1 MHHLVLTNRAFGHK
15 TEINPMSTS
24 VTTNDNRQP
33 VAVVKVGGDVLQG
46 EIERSGIA
54 ANVKDL
60 VDAGWRVILLH
71 GGGPQVNEL
80 QEKHGL
86 VPNKIAGRRITS
98 QADLLVVKQAICGG
112 VNVSLAQELQHVGI
126 NAFACNGA
134 SGKLI
139 TATKRPPRVISGA
152 GDAPIDFGE
161 VGDVEAVNA
170 SLLNNLTELGLVPVI
185 ATLGVEADTGRV
197 FNINAD
203 TTVVQIARALK
214 ADLLLLTTAV
224 GAIYHD
230 LDKPETRVAQ
240 INAQEARDLI
250 NQGIIQG
257 GMIPK
262 VEEALSVLAD
272 GVKNIA
278 IVGPQIKGAFLDVA
292 LGKGD
297 KGTSISL

>member
-1 MHHLVLTNRAFGHK
+1 MAIS
-15 TEINPMSTS
+15 INSPI
-24 VTTNDNRQP
+24 
-33 VAVVKVGGDVLQG
+33 AVVKVGGDVLQG
-46 EIERSGIA
+46 QVERDGIA

-60 VDAGWRVILLH
+60 VDAGWRVVVLH
-71 GGGPQVNEL
+71 GGGPQTNEL

-86 VPNKIAGRRITS
+86 IPNKVAGRRITS
-98 QADLLVVKQAICGG
+98 EADLLVVKQAICGE
-112 VNVSLAQELQHVGI
+112 VNVGLTQVLQHVGI
-126 NAFACNGA
+126 NAFGCNGA

-139 TATKRPPRVISGA
+139 TATKRPPRVMSGA
-152 GDAPIDFGE
+152 GDQPIDFGE
-161 VGDVEAVNA
+161 VGDVTSINVE
-170 SLLNNLTELGLVPVI
+170 LLNSLTEHDLVPVI
-185 ATLGVEADTGRV
+185 ATLGVEQDSGRV

-240 INAQEARDLI
+240 INAQEAKDLI
-250 NQGIIQG
+250 EQGVIQG

-278 IVGPQIKGAFLDVA
+278 IVGPQIKGAFIDVA
-292 LGKGD
+292 NGEGT
-297 KGTSISL
+297 KGTKISLL

>member
-1 MHHLVLTNRAFGHK
+1 
-15 TEINPMSTS
+15 MSKSIITK
-24 VTTNDNRQP
+24 DNHQP
-33 VAVVKVGGDVLQG
+33 IAVVKVGGDVLQG
-46 EIERSGIA
+46 EVERSGIA
-54 ANVKDL
+54 SNVKDL

-86 VPNKIAGRRITS
+86 IPNKVAGRRITS
-98 QADLLVVKQAICGG
+98 QADLLVVKQAICRQ
-112 VNVSLAQELQHVGI
+112 VNVSLTQELQQMGI
-126 NAFACNGA
+126 NAFPCNGA

-139 TATKRPPRVISGA
+139 TAIKRPPRVMSGA

-161 VGDVEAVNA
+161 VGDVVAVN
-170 SLLNNLTELGLVPVI
+170 SELLTNLTELGLVPVI
-185 ATLGVEADTGRV
+185 ATLGVEENSGRI

-203 TTVVQIARALK
+203 TTVVQIAQALK

-230 LDKPETRVAQ
+230 LGKPQTRIAQ
-240 INAQEARDLI
+240 INTQQAKSLI
-250 NQGIIQG
+250 SKGVIQG

-262 VEEALSVLAD
+262 VEEALTALAE

-278 IVGPQIKGAFLDVA
+278 IVGPQIKGAFLDVS

-297 KGTSISL
+297 KGTCITR

>member
-1 MHHLVLTNRAFGHK
+1 MTKSTHK
-15 TEINPMSTS
+15 
-24 VTTNDNRQP
+24 P

-46 EIERSGIA
+46 QVERDGIA

-60 VDAGWRVILLH
+60 VDAGWRVIVLH
-71 GGGPQVNEL
+71 GGGPQTNEL

-98 QADLLVVKQAICGG
+98 EADLLVVKQAICGEVNVGLTQVLQNVG
-112 VNVSLAQELQHVGI
+112 VN
-126 NAFACNGA
+126 AFGCNGA

-139 TATKRPPRVISGA
+139 TASKRPPRVMSGA
-152 GDAPIDFGE
+152 GDEPIDFGE
-161 VGDVEAVNA
+161 VGDVVSVNA
-170 SLLNNLTELGLVPVI
+170 ELLNNLTELGLVPVI
-185 ATLGVEADTGRV
+185 ATLGVEQNSGRV

-230 LDKPETRVAQ
+230 LDKPESRVAQ
-240 INAQEARDLI
+240 INAQQAKDLI
-250 NQGIIQG
+250 DQGVIQG

-262 VEEALSVLAD
+262 VEEALSVLAN

-278 IVGPQIKGAFLDVA
+278 IVGPQVKGAFLAVA
-292 LGKGD
+292 KGEGT
-297 KGTSISL
+297 KGTKINLL

>member
-1 MHHLVLTNRAFGHK
+1 MNTPKN
-15 TEINPMSTS
+15 S
-24 VTTNDNRQP
+24 QP

-46 EIERSGIA
+46 EIEREGIA

-60 VDAGWRVILLH
+60 IDAGWRVILLH
-71 GGGPQVNEL
+71 GGGPQVNAL

-98 QADLLVVKQAICGG
+98 EADLLVVKQAICGD
-112 VNVSLAQELQHVGI
+112 VNVSLMQELQQVGI

-139 TATKRPPRVISGA
+139 TATKRPPRIMSG
-152 GDAPIDFGE
+152 GGVHPIDFGE
-161 VGDVEAVNA
+161 VGDVVSINAV
-170 SLLNNLTELGLVPVI
+170 LLNDLTALGLVPVI
-185 ATLGVEADTGRV
+185 ATLGVEQNSGRI

-224 GAIYHD
+224 GAIYRD
-230 LDKPETRVAQ
+230 LDQPDSRISRVNVQ
-240 INAQEARDLI
+240 QARDLI
-250 NQGIIQG
+250 TEGVIQG

-262 VEEALSVLAD
+262 VEEAISVLAE
-272 GVKNIA
+272 GVKSIA

-292 LGKGD
+292 LGNGS
-297 KGTSISL
+297 KGTSITL

>member
-1 MHHLVLTNRAFGHK
+1 M
-15 TEINPMSTS
+15 TS
-24 VTTNDNRQP
+24 VSKRQP
-33 VAVVKVGGDVLQG
+33 IAVVKVGGDVLQG

-60 VDAGWRVILLH
+60 VDANWRVILLH

-86 VPNKIAGRRITS
+86 TPNKVAGRRITS
-98 QADLLVVKQAICGG
+98 EADLLVVKQAICGE
-112 VNVSLAQELQHVGI
+112 VNVSLAQELQHVGV

-139 TATKRPPRVISGA
+139 TATKRPPRVMSGA
-152 GDAPIDFGE
+152 GDKPIDFGE
-161 VGDVEAVNA
+161 VGDVTSVNA
-170 SLLNNLTELGLVPVI
+170 ELLDNLTELGLVPVI
-185 ATLGVEADTGRV
+185 ATLGVEADSGRV

-230 LDKPETRVAQ
+230 LSQEDTRIAQ
-240 INAQEARDLI
+240 VNAEQAKALI
-250 NQGIIQG
+250 DDGVIQG

-292 LGKGD
+292 TGKGD
-297 KGTSISL
+297 KGTRISLK

>member
-1 MHHLVLTNRAFGHK
+1 M
-15 TEINPMSTS
+15 TS
-24 VTTNDNRQP
+24 VSKRQP
-33 VAVVKVGGDVLQG
+33 IAVVKVGGDVLQG

-60 VDAGWRVILLH
+60 VDANWRVILLH

-86 VPNKIAGRRITS
+86 TPNKIAGRRITS
-98 QADLLVVKQAICGG
+98 EADLLVVKQAICGE
-112 VNVSLAQELQHVGI
+112 VNVSLAQELQQVGV

-139 TATKRPPRVISGA
+139 TATKRPPRVMSGA
-152 GDAPIDFGE
+152 GDEPIDFGE
-161 VGDVEAVNA
+161 VGDVTNVNA
-170 SLLNNLTELGLVPVI
+170 ELLDNLTELGLVPVI
-185 ATLGVEADTGRV
+185 ATLGVEADSGRV

-230 LDKPETRVAQ
+230 LSQEDTRIAQ
-240 INAQEARDLI
+240 VNAEQAKALI
-250 NQGIIQG
+250 NDGVIQG

-292 LGKGD
+292 TGKGD
-297 KGTSISL
+297 KGTRISLK

>member
-1 MHHLVLTNRAFGHK
+1 MTASSNK
-15 TEINPMSTS
+15 PI
-24 VTTNDNRQP
+24 
-33 VAVVKVGGDVLQG
+33 AVVKVGGDVLQG
-46 EIERSGIA
+46 EVERSGIA

-86 VPNKIAGRRITS
+86 VPNKVAGRRITS
-98 QADLLVVKQAICGG
+98 EADLLVVKQAICGE
-112 VNVSLAQELQHVGI
+112 VNVSLAQELQNVGI

-139 TATKRPPRVISGA
+139 TATKRPPRVMSGA
-152 GDAPIDFGE
+152 GDKPIDFGE
-161 VGDVEAVNA
+161 VGDVVSVNA
-170 SLLNNLTELGLVPVI
+170 ELLSQLTELNLVPVI
-185 ATLGVEADTGRV
+185 ATLGIEADSGRI

-224 GAIYHD
+224 GAIYRD
-230 LDKPETRVAQ
+230 LNQPETRISQ
-240 INAQEARDLI
+240 INVEQAKALI
-250 NQGIIQG
+250 AEGVIQG

-262 VEEALSVLAD
+262 VEEAMSVLTE

-278 IVGPQIKGAFLDVA
+278 IVGPQIQGAFLDVA
-292 LGKGD
+292 SGKGN
-297 KGTSISL
+297 KGTSIRLV

>member
-1 MHHLVLTNRAFGHK
+1 MTASSK
-15 TEINPMSTS
+15 
-24 VTTNDNRQP
+24 P

-46 EIERSGIA
+46 QAERDGIA

-60 VDAGWRVILLH
+60 VDAGWRVIVLH
-71 GGGPQVNEL
+71 GGGPQTNAL

-86 VPNKIAGRRITS
+86 TPNKVAGRRITS
-98 QADLLVVKQAICGG
+98 EADLLVVKQAICGE
-112 VNVSLAQELQHVGI
+112 VNVGLTQELQNVGI

-139 TATKRPPRVISGA
+139 TAVKRPPRVMSGA
-152 GDAPIDFGE
+152 GDEPIDFGE
-161 VGDVEAVNA
+161 VGDVVAINA
-170 SLLNNLTELGLVPVI
+170 ELLNTLTDAGLVPVI
-185 ATLGVEADTGRV
+185 ATLGVEADSGRV

-230 LDKPETRVAQ
+230 LDKPETRVAK
-240 INAQEARDLI
+240 INAEQARALI
-250 NQGIIQG
+250 EQGVIQG

-278 IVGPQIKGAFLDVA
+278 IVGPQIKGAFIDVA
-292 LGKGD
+292 NGGGN
-297 KGTSISL
+297 KGTKISLL